1 MGDKIK
7 IYYNKEAITANDY
20 SLFMS
25 SEFSGCCNFVFI
37 VQYYFLGKITDMVRK
52 EIIMGWKI
60 NDYD

>member
-25 SEFSGCCNFVFI
+25 SEFSGCCNFVFM
-37 VQYYFLGKITDMVRK
+37 VQYYFLGKITYMVRK
-52 EIIMGWKI
+52 EIKMGWKI
-60 NDYD
+60 SDYD